1 MPTQLTIAPKKQ
13 HATNDFVPQYVWRAT
28 ECRKNQKRKM
38 WETFGQSGTYICTD
52 ALSSLRDF
60 REGIIDGGDVSDDRL
75 LIWRRNINICG
86 QKT

>member
-1 MPTQLTIAPKKQ
+1 
-13 HATNDFVPQYVWRAT
+13 
-28 ECRKNQKRKM
+28 M
-38 WETFGQSGTYICTD
+38 WQMFGQSGTYICTD

-60 REGIIDGGDVSDDRL
+60 REGIIDGGDVGDDRL